1 MEPKG
6 PVEQFIFLISV
17 NQSKIYSYILTAIGR
32 QHTAEEIMQQT
43 FLKMWQNFSRFE
55 EGSSFA
61 AWGKEVARYEI
72 LSYRKKKA
80 KECLLD
86 KTALARV
93 LESSRKV
100 EESGEQRMKA
110 LDGCLQ
116 KLSEKKRRLIQYRYT
131 ENLPCSAIAE
141 KLDSPISTI
150 YKTLARVHAALQ
162 ECINRT
168 LSVWGSEA

>member
-6 PVEQFIFLISV
+6 PVEQFIFLISA
-17 NQSKIYSYILTAIGR
+17 NQSRIYSYILTAVGR

-55 EGSSFA
+55 EGSSFC

-72 LSYRKKKA
+72 LTYRKKQA
-80 KECLLD
+80 RELYLD
-86 KTALARV
+86 DAALNRV
-93 LESSRKV
+93 LEASTRIEKA
-100 EESGEQRMKA
+100 GDKRMKA

-116 KLSEKKRRLIQYRYT
+116 KLSEKKRQLIQYRYT
-131 ENLPCSAIAE
+131 ENLACTAIADR
-141 KLDSPISTI
+141 LNAPVSTI
-150 YKTLARVHAALQ
+150 YKTLARVHALLQ

-168 LSVWGSEA
+168 LVIWESEA